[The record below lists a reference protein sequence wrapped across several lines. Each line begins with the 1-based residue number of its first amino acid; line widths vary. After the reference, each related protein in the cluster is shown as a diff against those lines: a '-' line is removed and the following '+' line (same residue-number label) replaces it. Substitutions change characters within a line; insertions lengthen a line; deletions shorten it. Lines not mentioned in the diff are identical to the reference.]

1 MTQGDTSLVAGMGRG
16 AAVQEWNGSIYPYPA
31 VVTDSQGQYVHY
43 GQYPVPMELGVMGVY
58 YWERLEID
66 GKDSYHISLLAADP
80 DERSITKNTTLST
93 AHSDGGVVTD
103 YGYGYYGEEGRWVQ
117 ALAQDIYYSE
127 GGKPGGN
134 LDGRYP

>member
-1 MTQGDTSLVAGMGRG
+1 
-16 AAVQEWNGSIYPYPA
+16 
-31 VVTDSQGQYVHY
+31 
-43 GQYPVPMELGVMGVY
+43 MGVY

-127 GGKPGGN
+127 GG
-134 LDGRYP
+134 LSLIHI